1 MPDAHEPG
9 YSKADLKKID
19 SVFSVLEQ
27 KARSYLDEPDLAR
40 LSEAALFG
48 QEAHKG
54 QYRDT
59 GAPYFTHPLEVACLL
74 ADMRLDT
81 ESLITALLHD
91 TVEDCGVSLNSLAEK
106 FGENVSQLVDG
117 VTKLTR
123 IELQSIDTKQA
134 ENFRKLVVAMGKDIR
149 VLLVKLAD
157 RTHNMRTLSGISA
170 HEKRE
175 RIATETMEIFAP
187 LAERMGITQFQHELE
202 DLSFDI
208 LQPEMRQSIMTRLEF
223 LTSEN
228 KNTIPD
234 IQRILADVISK
245 GGIEC
250 NVAGRLKT
258 SYSIWRKM
266 QTKNIT
272 MEQLSDVMAF
282 RIIVDDD
289 AACYTALGLI
299 HQAFPMVM
307 GRFKDYISTPK
318 RNGYRSVHTGVLG
331 PMNRKIEIQIRTA
344 EMHDIAE
351 RGVAAHWDYKARQT
365 EAQQPRQAE
374 GFRWVRELISLLEL
388 NAGPLEFLEHTKMEM
403 YADQVFCFTPRGDL
417 IGLPKGA
424 TPIDFAYAVHS
435 KIGDRCVGVFIND
448 KRRQLATELE
458 NGDQVKIITD
468 PAAKPRSEWEEFV
481 VTGRAKSSIRRF
493 IRLEKQIEFSR
504 IGKALLEREYR
515 FRKVTF
521 VEQHIVDSIIAFG
534 ITKPEELYALL
545 ADGSR
550 HPRDVFERLH
560 PEMATGRKSAVSG
573 SLSQEQPLFS
583 ISGTDEGMAVQLG
596 KCCHPLPGDKIIGII
611 TTGKGVTVHTKNC
624 SILTKFVEIPELWLE
639 VDWPRGEMRRYAGRI
654 KAIILNEPG
663 ALAAL
668 CTVIGQQAGNIT
680 HIQLTERSLN
690 FFTFQVDVDVK
701 DIEHIHSIIAVLRSN
716 KYIESVS
723 RRSL

>member
-1 MPDAHEPG
+1 
-9 YSKADLKKID
+9 
-19 SVFSVLEQ
+19 
-27 KARSYLDEPDLAR
+27 
-40 LSEAALFG
+40 
-48 QEAHKG
+48 
-54 QYRDT
+54 
-59 GAPYFTHPLEVACLL
+59 
-74 ADMRLDT
+74 MRLDT

-417 IGLPKGA
+417 IGLPKG
-424 TPIDFAYAVHS
+424 
-435 KIGDRCVGVFIND
+435 
-448 KRRQLATELE
+448 
-458 NGDQVKIITD
+458 D
-468 PAAKPRSEWEEFV
+468 PNRFCLCRSFKDW
-481 VTGRAKSSIRRF
+481 RP
-493 IRLEKQIEFSR
+493 LCWC
-504 IGKALLEREYR
+504 
-515 FRKVTF
+515 
-521 VEQHIVDSIIAFG
+521 
-534 ITKPEELYALL
+534 LY
-545 ADGSR
+545 
-550 HPRDVFERLH
+550 
-560 PEMATGRKSAVSG
+560 
-573 SLSQEQPLFS
+573 
-583 ISGTDEGMAVQLG
+583 
-596 KCCHPLPGDKIIGII
+596 
-611 TTGKGVTVHTKNC
+611 
-624 SILTKFVEIPELWLE
+624 
-639 VDWPRGEMRRYAGRI
+639 
-654 KAIILNEPG
+654 
-663 ALAAL
+663 
-668 CTVIGQQAGNIT
+668 
-680 HIQLTERSLN
+680 
-690 FFTFQVDVDVK
+690 
-701 DIEHIHSIIAVLRSN
+701 
-716 KYIESVS
+716 
-723 RRSL
+723 

>member
-1 MPDAHEPG
+1 MPDAHEPH
-9 YSKADLKKID
+9 YSKKDLKLIEAA
-19 SVFSVLEQ
+19 FARLLA
-27 KARSYLDEPDLAR
+27 KAEAYIEKPDISR
-40 LSEAALFG
+40 LSEAAQFG
-48 QEAHKG
+48 QDAHKG

-59 GAPYFTHPLEVACLL
+59 GGPYFTHPLEVACLL

-81 ESLITALLHD
+81 ETLITALLHD
-91 TVEDCGVSLNSLAEK
+91 TVEDCGVSLDALSEN
-106 FGENVSQLVDG
+106 FGKDVSQLVDG

-134 ENFRKLVVAMGKDIR
+134 ENFRKLVVAMGRDIR

-157 RTHNMRTLSGISA
+157 RNHNMRTLSGIA
-170 HEKRE
+170 VREKRE

-208 LQPEMRQSIMTRLEF
+208 LQPEMRQSIKTRLEF

-228 KNTIPD
+228 KNIIPD
-234 IQRILADVISK
+234 IQSALADVLTT
-245 GGIEC
+245 GGLSSD
-250 NVAGRLKT
+250 VAGRLKT
-258 SYSIWRKM
+258 PYSIWRKM
-266 QTKNIT
+266 QIKNVT
-272 MEQLSDVMAF
+272 MEQLADVMAF
-282 RIIVDDD
+282 RVIVDDE
-289 AACYTALGLI
+289 ASCYTAIGLI
-299 HQAFPMVM
+299 HKAFPMVM

-318 RNGYRSVHTGVLG
+318 LNGYRSLHTGVLG
-331 PMNRKIEIQIRTA
+331 PMNRKIEIQIRTE
-344 EMHDIAE
+344 EMHDLAQ
-351 RGVAAHWDYKARQT
+351 RGVAAHWDYKARQSDKL
-365 EAQQPRQAE
+365 QPRQAE

-435 KIGDRCVGVFIND
+435 KIGDRCIGVLINE
-448 KRRQLATELE
+448 KRRQLTTELE

-468 PAAKPRSEWEEFV
+468 SSAKPRSEWEDFV
-481 VTGRAKSSIRRF
+481 VTGRAKSNIRRF
-493 IRLEKQIEFSR
+493 IRIEKQTEFSR

-515 FRKVTF
+515 FRKVKF
-521 VEQHIVDSIIAFG
+521 SEQHISDSVLAFG
-534 ITKPEELYALL
+534 ITRPEELYALM

-550 HPRDVFERLH
+550 LPRDVFERLH
-560 PEMATGRKSAVSG
+560 PDMATARKPAQQG
-573 SLSQEQPLFS
+573 SLSKEQPLFT
-583 ISGTDEGMAVQLG
+583 ISGADEGMAVQLG
-596 KCCHPLPGDKIIGII
+596 KCCHPLPGDKIVGII
-611 TTGKGVTVHTKNC
+611 TTGKGVTVHTKSC
-624 SILTKFVEIPELWLE
+624 STLTKFVEIPELWLE
-639 VDWPRGEMRRYAGRI
+639 VDWPRGETRRYAGRI
-654 KAIILNEPG
+654 NTVILNEPG

-680 HIQLTERSLN
+680 HIQLTERSVN
-690 FFTFQVDVDVK
+690 FFTFQVDIDVK
-701 DIEHIHSIIAVLRSN
+701 DIDHIRSIIAVLRSN

>member
-19 SVFSVLEQ
+19 SVFSILEL

-59 GAPYFTHPLEVACLL
+59 STPYFTHPLEVACLL

-157 RTHNMRTLSGISA
+157 RTHNMQTLSGISA

-435 KIGDRCVGVFIND
+435 KIGDRCVGVFINE

-521 VEQHIVDSIIAFG
+521 VEQHIADSVIAFG

-573 SLSQEQPLFS
+573 SLSEAQPLFS

>member
-27 KARSYLDEPDLAR
+27 KARSYLDEPVLAR

-74 ADMRLDT
+74 SDMRLDT

-351 RGVAAHWDYKARQT
+351 RGVAAHWDYKTRQT

-435 KIGDRCVGVFIND
+435 KIGDRCVGVFINE

-521 VEQHIVDSIIAFG
+521 VEQHIADSVIAFG